1 MAHARHPLRRRE
13 MIAFHPLSAQTA
25 RTKISMSLPNWR
37 RLVSECI
44 CCSAA
49 PPFVSV
55 DVLRSRTNPPP
66 PSPPSAPPNALLSDE
81 CRLDVEVSLRFVLVR
96 LVTGD
101 KGMSCASGCG
111 TKLVMASMT
120 NTRWGR
126 LLLED
131 GAMVGDVW
139 VDDPERSC
147 SRFQLDLA
155 RSSERWIEV

>member
-13 MIAFHPLSAQTA
+13 MSAFQPLSAQTA
-25 RTKISMSLPNWR
+25 RTRISMSLPNCR

-49 PPFVSV
+49 PPFLSVSV
-55 DVLRSRTNPPP
+55 LLSRTNA
-66 PSPPSAPPNALLSDE
+66 PSASAPPTALLSDE
-81 CRLDVEVSLRFVLVR
+81 CRLEIEASLRFVLVR

-101 KGMSCASGCG
+101 RGMSCASGCG
-111 TKLVMASMT
+111 MKLVMASIT
-120 NTRWGR
+120 STRCGR
-126 LLLED
+126 ALLEE
-131 GAMVGDVW
+131 GVMVGDVW

-155 RSSERWIEV
+155 RSSERWIEVYV